1 MSSEENKGRS
11 GLVIGLLAVFVLA
24 LGVLLYLRSEEKHA
38 LELDKQE
45 LTVELSGLKEDLMGQ
60 IGENDSLNSFIETET
75 ARLGLLIDSINAVNV
90 DNKKQLT
97 NYRYRLSSLKKQN
110 AELVEQLDSTNEAY
124 AALKM
129 REQMVADSLNSAITA
144 NQALSGQNS
153 ALSNTVAKGKQL
165 VIAASSATAARIT
178 NSGKERK
185 TKRAKKTD
193 RVNVCIT
200 IAKNRI
206 ADSGERTLYVKLFAP
221 NGKDVDA
228 PENNKAVVVGVN
240 SGYNGMAKVNFQGEA
255 MDVCIAANRATDAPV
270 VLEPG
275 IYTAAIMTDSYVLGT
290 VAVELK

>member
-1 MSSEENKGRS
+1 MSSEGNKGRS
-11 GLVIGLLAVFVLA
+11 GLVIGLLAVFVLV

-221 NGKDVDA
+221 NGKAVDA
-228 PENNKAVVVGVN
+228 PEENMAVVAGEN

>member
-1 MSSEENKGRS
+1 MSSEGNKGRS
-11 GLVIGLLAVFVLA
+11 GLVIGLLAAFVLT

-221 NGKDVDA
+221 NGKAVDA
-228 PENNKAVVVGVN
+228 PEKNMAVVAGEN

>member
-1 MSSEENKGRS
+1 MSSEGNKGRS
-11 GLVIGLLAVFVLA
+11 GLVIGLLAVGVLA

-178 NSGKERK
+178 TAVRSARLSAQENRPC
-185 TKRAKKTD
+185 KRMYYH
-193 RVNVCIT
+193 C
-200 IAKNRI
+200 
-206 ADSGERTLYVKLFAP
+206 
-221 NGKDVDA
+221 
-228 PENNKAVVVGVN
+228 
-240 SGYNGMAKVNFQGEA
+240 
-255 MDVCIAANRATDAPV
+255 
-270 VLEPG
+270 
-275 IYTAAIMTDSYVLGT
+275 
-290 VAVELK
+290 

>member
-60 IGENDSLNSFIETET
+60 IGENDSLNSFIEAET

-129 REQMVADSLNSAITA
+129 REQMVADSLNLAITA

-221 NGKDVDA
+221 NGKAVDA
-228 PENNKAVVVGVN
+228 PEKNIAVVAGEN
-240 SGYNGMAKVNFQGEA
+240 SGYNGIAKVNFQGEA
-255 MDVCIAANRATDAPV
+255 MDVCIAANRATDAPI

-275 IYTAAIMTDSYVLGT
+275 IYTAAILTESYLLGT

>member
-1 MSSEENKGRS
+1 MSSEGNKGRS
-11 GLVIGLLAVFVLA
+11 GLVIGLLALGVIA

-221 NGKDVDA
+221 NGKAVDA
-228 PENNKAVVVGVN
+228 PEKNMAVVAGEN

-275 IYTAAIMTDSYVLGT
+275 IYTAAIMTNSYVLGT

>member
-1 MSSEENKGRS
+1 
-11 GLVIGLLAVFVLA
+11 LALGVLA

-221 NGKDVDA
+221 NGKAVDA
-228 PENNKAVVVGVN
+228 PEKNMAVVAGEN

>member
-1 MSSEENKGRS
+1 MSSEGNKGRS
-11 GLVIGLLAVFVLA
+11 GLIIGLLAVGVIA

-45 LTVELSGLKEDLMGQ
+45 LTIELSGLKEDLMGQ
-60 IGENDSLNSFIETET
+60 IGENDSLNSFIEAET
-75 ARLGLLIDSINAVNV
+75 SRLGALIDSINAVNV

-97 NYRYRLSSLKKQN
+97 NYRYRLSGLKKQN
-110 AELVEQLDSTNEAY
+110 AELVEKLDSTNEAY
-124 AALKM
+124 AALKL
-129 REQMVADSLNSAITA
+129 REQMVADSLNSAILA
-144 NQALSGQNS
+144 NQSLSGQNS

-178 NSGKERK
+178 ASGKERK

-221 NGKDVDA
+221 NGKAVDA
-228 PENNKAVVVGVN
+228 PEKNMAVVAGEN

-275 IYTAAIMTDSYVLGT
+275 IYTAAVMTDSYVLGT

>member
-1 MSSEENKGRS
+1 MSSEGNKGRS
-11 GLVIGLLAVFVLA
+11 GLVIGLLAVFVIA

-221 NGKDVDA
+221 NGKAVDA
-228 PENNKAVVVGVN
+228 PEKNMAVVAGEN

-275 IYTAAIMTDSYVLGT
+275 IYTAAIMTNSYVLGT

>member
-1 MSSEENKGRS
+1 MSSEGNKGRS
-11 GLVIGLLAVFVLA
+11 GLIIGLLAVGVIA

-60 IGENDSLNSFIETET
+60 IGENDSLNSFIEAET
-75 ARLGLLIDSINAVNV
+75 SRLGALIDSINAVNV

-97 NYRYRLSSLKKQN
+97 NYRYRLSGLKKQN
-110 AELVEQLDSTNEAY
+110 AELVEKLDSTNEAY

-129 REQMVADSLNSAITA
+129 REQMVADSLNSAILA
-144 NQALSGQNS
+144 NQSLSGQNS
-153 ALSNTVAKGKQL
+153 TLSNTVAKGKQL

-178 NSGKERK
+178 SSGKERK

-221 NGKDVDA
+221 NGKAVDA
-228 PENNKAVVVGVN
+228 PEKNMAVVAGEN

-275 IYTAAIMTDSYVLGT
+275 IYTAAVMTDSYVLGT

>member
-1 MSSEENKGRS
+1 MSSEGNKGRS
-11 GLVIGLLAVFVLA
+11 GLVIGLLAVGVLA

-178 NSGKERK
+178 KSGKERR

-228 PENNKAVVVGVN
+228 PENNKAVVGGVN

>member
-1 MSSEENKGRS
+1 MSSEGNKGRS
-11 GLVIGLLAVFVLA
+11 GLVIGVLAVGVLA

-129 REQMVADSLNSAITA
+129 RAMQCHAVHRRGHTMFTDPPVDITTITVI
-144 NQALSGQNS
+144 SVK
-153 ALSNTVAKGKQL
+153 NTHIFGF
-165 VIAASSATAARIT
+165 
-178 NSGKERK
+178 
-185 TKRAKKTD
+185 
-193 RVNVCIT
+193 CI
-200 IAKNRI
+200 
-206 ADSGERTLYVKLFAP
+206 V
-221 NGKDVDA
+221 
-228 PENNKAVVVGVN
+228 
-240 SGYNGMAKVNFQGEA
+240 
-255 MDVCIAANRATDAPV
+255 
-270 VLEPG
+270 
-275 IYTAAIMTDSYVLGT
+275 
-290 VAVELK
+290 

>member
-1 MSSEENKGRS
+1 MSSEGNKGRS
-11 GLVIGLLAVFVLA
+11 GLIIGLLAVGVIA

-45 LTVELSGLKEDLMGQ
+45 LTIELSGLKEDLMGQ
-60 IGENDSLNSFIETET
+60 IGENDSLNSFIEAET
-75 ARLGLLIDSINAVNV
+75 SRLGALIDSINAVNV

-97 NYRYRLSSLKKQN
+97 NYRYRLNGLKKQN
-110 AELVEQLDSTNEAY
+110 AELVEKLDSTNEAY

-129 REQMVADSLNSAITA
+129 REQMVADSLNSAILA
-144 NQALSGQNS
+144 NQSLSGQNS

-178 NSGKERK
+178 SSGKERK
-185 TKRAKKTD
+185 TKRAKKTE

-206 ADSGERTLYVKLFAP
+206 AESGERTLYVKLFAP
-221 NGKDVDA
+221 NGKAVDA
-228 PENNKAVVVGVN
+228 PENNMAVVAGEN

-275 IYTAAIMTDSYVLGT
+275 IYTAAVMTDSYVLGT

>member
-1 MSSEENKGRS
+1 MSSEGNKGRS
-11 GLVIGLLAVFVLA
+11 GIVIGLLALGVLA

-60 IGENDSLNSFIETET
+60 IGENDSLNSFIDTET

-129 REQMVADSLNSAITA
+129 REQMVVDSLNSAITA

-221 NGKDVDA
+221 NGKAVDA
-228 PENNKAVVVGVN
+228 PEKNMAVVAGEN

-255 MDVCIAANRATDAPV
+255 MDVCIAANRAADAPV

>member
-1 MSSEENKGRS
+1 MSSEGNKGKS
-11 GLVIGLLAVFVLA
+11 GLIIGLLAVGVIA

-45 LTVELSGLKEDLMGQ
+45 LTIELSGLKEDLMGQ
-60 IGENDSLNSFIETET
+60 IGENDSLNSFIEAET
-75 ARLGLLIDSINAVNV
+75 SRLGALIDSINAVNV

-97 NYRYRLSSLKKQN
+97 NYRYRLSGLKKQN
-110 AELVEQLDSTNEAY
+110 AELVEKLDSTNEAY
-124 AALKM
+124 AALKL
-129 REQMVADSLNSAITA
+129 REQMVADSLNSAINA
-144 NQALSGQNS
+144 NQALTGQNS
-153 ALSNTVAKGKQL
+153 VLSNTVAKGKQL
-165 VIAASSATAARIT
+165 VIAASTATAARIT
-178 NSGKERK
+178 ASGNERK

-206 ADSGERTLYVKLFAP
+206 ADAGERTLYVKLFAP
-221 NGKDVDA
+221 NGKAVDA
-228 PENNKAVVVGVN
+228 PEKNMAVVAGEN

-255 MDVCIAANRATDAPV
+255 MDVCIAADRATDAPV

-275 IYTAAIMTDSYVLGT
+275 IYTAAVMTDSYVLGT

>member
-1 MSSEENKGRS
+1 MSSEGNKGRS
-11 GLVIGLLAVFVLA
+11 GLIIGLLAVGVIA

-45 LTVELSGLKEDLMGQ
+45 LTIELSGLKEDLMGQ
-60 IGENDSLNSFIETET
+60 IGENDSLNSFIEAET
-75 ARLGLLIDSINAVNV
+75 SRLGALIDSINAVNV

-97 NYRYRLSSLKKQN
+97 NYRYRLSGLKKQN
-110 AELVEQLDSTNEAY
+110 AELVEKLDSTNEAY

-129 REQMVADSLNSAITA
+129 REQMVADSLNAAILA
-144 NQALSGQNS
+144 NQSLSGQNS
-153 ALSNTVAKGKQL
+153 TLSNTVAKGKQL

-221 NGKDVDA
+221 NGKAVDA
-228 PENNKAVVVGVN
+228 PEKNMAVVAGEN

-275 IYTAAIMTDSYVLGT
+275 IYTAAVMTDSYVLGT

>member
-60 IGENDSLNSFIETET
+60 IGENDSLNSFIEAET

-221 NGKDVDA
+221 NGKAVDA
-228 PENNKAVVVGVN
+228 PEKNIAVVAGEN
-240 SGYNGMAKVNFQGEA
+240 SGYNGIAKVNFQGEA
-255 MDVCIAANRATDAPV
+255 MDVCIAANRATDAPI

-275 IYTAAIMTDSYVLGT
+275 IYTAAILTESYLLGT

>member
-1 MSSEENKGRS
+1 MSSEGNKGKS
-11 GLVIGLLAVFVLA
+11 GLIIGLLAVGVIA

-45 LTVELSGLKEDLMGQ
+45 LTIELSGLKEDLMGQ
-60 IGENDSLNSFIETET
+60 IGENDSLNSFIEAET
-75 ARLGLLIDSINAVNV
+75 SRLGALIDSINAVNV

-97 NYRYRLSSLKKQN
+97 NYRYRLSGLKKQN
-110 AELVEQLDSTNEAY
+110 AELVEKLDSTNEAY
-124 AALKM
+124 AALKL
-129 REQMVADSLNSAITA
+129 REQMVADSLNSAINA
-144 NQALSGQNS
+144 NQALTGQNS
-153 ALSNTVAKGKQL
+153 VLSNTVAKGKQL
-165 VIAASSATAARIT
+165 VIAASTATAARIT
-178 NSGKERK
+178 ASGNERK

-206 ADSGERTLYVKLFAP
+206 ADAGERTLYVKLFAP
-221 NGKDVDA
+221 NGKAVDA
-228 PENNKAVVVGVN
+228 PEKNTAVVAGEN

-255 MDVCIAANRATDAPV
+255 MDVCIAADRATDAPV

-275 IYTAAIMTDSYVLGT
+275 IYTAAVMTDSYVLGT

>member
-1 MSSEENKGRS
+1 MSSEGNKGRS
-11 GLVIGLLAVFVLA
+11 GLIIGLLAVGVIA

-45 LTVELSGLKEDLMGQ
+45 LTIELSGLKEDLMGQ
-60 IGENDSLNSFIETET
+60 IGENDSLNSFIEAET
-75 ARLGLLIDSINAVNV
+75 SRLGALIDSINAVNV

-97 NYRYRLSSLKKQN
+97 NYRYRLSGLKKQN
-110 AELVEQLDSTNEAY
+110 AELVEKLDSTNEAY

-129 REQMVADSLNSAITA
+129 REQMVADSLNSAILA
-144 NQALSGQNS
+144 NQSLSGQNS

-178 NSGKERK
+178 SSGKERK

-221 NGKDVDA
+221 NGKAVDA
-228 PENNKAVVVGVN
+228 PEKNMAVVAGEN

-275 IYTAAIMTDSYVLGT
+275 IYTAAVMTDSYVLGT

>member
-1 MSSEENKGRS
+1 MSSEGNKGRS
-11 GLVIGLLAVFVLA
+11 GLVIGLLALGVLA

-221 NGKDVDA
+221 DGKAVDA
-228 PENNKAVVVGVN
+228 PEENMAVVAGEN
-240 SGYNGMAKVNFQGEA
+240 SGYNGIAKVNFQGEA

-270 VLEPG
+270 MLNPG
-275 IYTAAIMTDSYVLGT
+275 IYTAAILTESYLLGT
-290 VAVELK
+290 VAVELR

>member
-1 MSSEENKGRS
+1 MSSEGNKGRS
-11 GLVIGLLAVFVLA
+11 GLVIGLLAAFVLT

-60 IGENDSLNSFIETET
+60 IGENDSLNSFIEAET

-221 NGKDVDA
+221 NGKAVDA
-228 PENNKAVVVGVN
+228 PEKNMAVVAGEN

>member
-1 MSSEENKGRS
+1 MSSEGNKGRS
-11 GLVIGLLAVFVLA
+11 GLIIGLLAVGVIA

-45 LTVELSGLKEDLMGQ
+45 LTIELSGLKEDLMGQ
-60 IGENDSLNSFIETET
+60 IGENDSLNSFIEAET
-75 ARLGLLIDSINAVNV
+75 SRLGGLIDSINAVNV

-97 NYRYRLSSLKKQN
+97 NYRYRLSGLKKQN
-110 AELVEQLDSTNEAY
+110 AELVEKLDSTNEAY

-129 REQMVADSLNSAITA
+129 REQMVADSLNSAILA
-144 NQALSGQNS
+144 NQSLSGQNS

-165 VIAASSATAARIT
+165 VIAASSATAARVT
-178 NSGKERK
+178 ASGKERK

-206 ADSGERTLYVKLFAP
+206 ADAGERTLYVKLFAP
-221 NGKDVDA
+221 NGKAVDA
-228 PENNKAVVVGVN
+228 PEKNMAVVAGEN

-275 IYTAAIMTDSYVLGT
+275 IYTAAVMTDSYVLGT

>member
-1 MSSEENKGRS
+1 MSSEGNKGRS
-11 GLVIGLLAVFVLA
+11 GLVIGLLAVFVLV

-221 NGKDVDA
+221 NGKAVDA
-228 PENNKAVVVGVN
+228 PEKNMAVVAGEN
-240 SGYNGMAKVNFQGEA
+240 SGYNGMAKVNFQSEA
-255 MDVCIAANRATDAPV
+255 MDVCIAANRATDSPV

>member
-1 MSSEENKGRS
+1 MSSEGNKGRS
-11 GLVIGLLAVFVLA
+11 GLVIGLLALGVIA

-221 NGKDVDA
+221 TIDDPLTGDAAVD
-228 PENNKAVVVGVN
+228 
-240 SGYNGMAKVNFQGEA
+240 S
-255 MDVCIAANRATDAPV
+255 
-270 VLEPG
+270 
-275 IYTAAIMTDSYVLGT
+275 S
-290 VAVELK
+290 

>member
-1 MSSEENKGRS
+1 MSSEGNKGRS
-11 GLVIGLLAVFVLA
+11 GLIIGLLAVGVIA

-45 LTVELSGLKEDLMGQ
+45 LTIELSGLKEDLMGQ
-60 IGENDSLNSFIETET
+60 IGENDSLNSFIEAET
-75 ARLGLLIDSINAVNV
+75 SRLGALIDSINAVNV

-97 NYRYRLSSLKKQN
+97 NYRYRLSGLKKQN
-110 AELVEQLDSTNEAY
+110 AELVEKLDSTNEAY

-129 REQMVADSLNSAITA
+129 REQMVADSLNSAILA
-144 NQALSGQNS
+144 NQSLSGQNS

-165 VIAASSATAARIT
+165 VIAAASARASRIT
-178 NSGKERK
+178 SSGKERK

-221 NGKDVDA
+221 NGKAVDA
-228 PENNKAVVVGVN
+228 PEENMAVVAGEN

-270 VLEPG
+270 ELEPG
-275 IYTAAIMTDSYVLGT
+275 IYTAAVMTDSYVLGT

>member
-1 MSSEENKGRS
+1 MSSEENKRRS

-60 IGENDSLNSFIETET
+60 IGENDSLNSFIEAET

-129 REQMVADSLNSAITA
+129 REQMVADSLNLAITA

-221 NGKDVDA
+221 NGKAVDA
-228 PENNKAVVVGVN
+228 PEKNIAVVAGEN
-240 SGYNGMAKVNFQGEA
+240 SGYNGIAKVNFQGEA
-255 MDVCIAANRATDAPV
+255 MDVCIAANRATDAPI

-275 IYTAAIMTDSYVLGT
+275 IYTAAILTESYLLGT

>member
-1 MSSEENKGRS
+1 MSSVGNKGRS

-221 NGKDVDA
+221 NGKAVDA
-228 PENNKAVVVGVN
+228 PEKNIAVVAGEN
-240 SGYNGMAKVNFQGEA
+240 SGYNGIAKVNFQGEA
-255 MDVCIAANRATDAPV
+255 MDVCIAANRATDAPI

-275 IYTAAIMTDSYVLGT
+275 IYTAAILTESYLLGT

>member
-1 MSSEENKGRS
+1 MSSEGNKGRS
-11 GLVIGLLAVFVLA
+11 GLVIGLLAVGVLA

-165 VIAASSATAARIT
+165 VIAASSATAEI
-178 NSGKERK
+178 G
-185 TKRAKKTD
+185 RAH
-193 RVNVCIT
+193 V
-200 IAKNRI
+200 
-206 ADSGERTLYVKLFAP
+206 
-221 NGKDVDA
+221 
-228 PENNKAVVVGVN
+228 
-240 SGYNGMAKVNFQGEA
+240 
-255 MDVCIAANRATDAPV
+255 
-270 VLEPG
+270 
-275 IYTAAIMTDSYVLGT
+275 
-290 VAVELK
+290 

>member
-1 MSSEENKGRS
+1 MSSEGNKGKS
-11 GLVIGLLAVFVLA
+11 GLIIGLLAVGVIA

-45 LTVELSGLKEDLMGQ
+45 LTIELSGLKEDLMGQ
-60 IGENDSLNSFIETET
+60 IGENDSLNSFIEAET
-75 ARLGLLIDSINAVNV
+75 SRLGALIDSINAVNV

-97 NYRYRLSSLKKQN
+97 NYRYRLSGLKKQN
-110 AELVEQLDSTNEAY
+110 AELVEKLDSTNEAY

-129 REQMVADSLNSAITA
+129 REQMVADSLNAAILA
-144 NQALSGQNS
+144 NQSLSGQNS
-153 ALSNTVAKGKQL
+153 TLSNTVAKGKQL

-178 NSGKERK
+178 SSGKERK

-206 ADSGERTLYVKLFAP
+206 ADAGERTLYVKLLAP
-221 NGKDVDA
+221 NGKAVDA
-228 PENNKAVVVGVN
+228 PEENMAVVAGEN

-270 VLEPG
+270 ELEPG
-275 IYTAAIMTDSYVLGT
+275 IYTAAVMTDSYVLGT

>member
-1 MSSEENKGRS
+1 MSSEGNKGRS
-11 GLVIGLLAVFVLA
+11 GLIIGLLAVGVIA

-45 LTVELSGLKEDLMGQ
+45 LTIELSGLKEDLMGQ
-60 IGENDSLNSFIETET
+60 IGENDSLNSFIEAET
-75 ARLGLLIDSINAVNV
+75 SRLGALIDSINAVNV

-97 NYRYRLSSLKKQN
+97 NYRYRLSGLKKQN
-110 AELVEQLDSTNEAY
+110 AELVEKLDSTNEAY
-124 AALKM
+124 AALKL
-129 REQMVADSLNSAITA
+129 REQMVADSLNSAILA
-144 NQALSGQNS
+144 NQSLSGQNS
-153 ALSNTVAKGKQL
+153 TLSNTVAKGKQL

-178 NSGKERK
+178 SSGKERK

-221 NGKDVDA
+221 NGKAVDA
-228 PENNKAVVVGVN
+228 PEKNMAVVAGEN

-275 IYTAAIMTDSYVLGT
+275 IYTAAVMTDAYVLGT

>member
-1 MSSEENKGRS
+1 MSSEGNKGRS
-11 GLVIGLLAVFVLA
+11 GLIIGLLAVGVIA

-45 LTVELSGLKEDLMGQ
+45 LTIELSGLKEDLMGQ
-60 IGENDSLNSFIETET
+60 IGENDSLNTFIEAET
-75 ARLGLLIDSINAVNV
+75 SRLGALIDSINAVNV

-97 NYRYRLSSLKKQN
+97 NYRYRLSGLKKQN
-110 AELVEQLDSTNEAY
+110 AELVEKLDSTNEAY

-129 REQMVADSLNSAITA
+129 REQMVADSLNSAILA
-144 NQALSGQNS
+144 NQSLSGQNS

-165 VIAASSATAARIT
+165 VIAAASATAARIT
-178 NSGKERK
+178 SSGKERK

-221 NGKDVDA
+221 NGKAVDA
-228 PENNKAVVVGVN
+228 PEENMAVVAGEN

-270 VLEPG
+270 ELEPG
-275 IYTAAIMTDSYVLGT
+275 IYTAAVMTDSYVLGT